1 MWNMH
6 GGGNGER
13 EEGERG
19 REEGER
25 ESVPKIQARGLH
37 HFNNG
42 FGCIL
47 LTELWPKP
55 CPGEDGNKTTK
66 LKTNSSKLISQNT
79 ADPAITLQAGGQ
91 LTL

>member
-1 MWNMH
+1 MLLVMWNMQRGKGQWRE
-6 GGGNGER
+6 GGRR
-13 EEGERG
+13 E

-25 ESVPKIQARGLH
+25 ESVPKIQTRGLH
-37 HFNNG
+37 HFNDG

-66 LKTNSSKLISQNT
+66 LKTNSSKLIS
-79 ADPAITLQAGGQ
+79 
-91 LTL
+91 